1 LYLGIATFE
10 QTFPLS
16 AFAALSKLSVP
27 ALYRTSP
34 SLLNP
39 RHLQLP
45 SGCLR
50 VRQAVSISPRPFSEA
65 ADDSRRALHPGS
77 RTPPSWSF
85 SSSESEVSTEVGAGG
100 RRYCCTCPED
110 RPTARMGKFGWRACA
125 KRSEDRGS
133 VQIVSNIF
141 CAIQSFRA
149 SGESKELEKNFF
161 GQAKS
166 LQGRHECT
174 C

>member
-1 LYLGIATFE
+1 M
-10 QTFPLS
+10 
-16 AFAALSKLSVP
+16 
-27 ALYRTSP
+27 
-34 SLLNP
+34 
-39 RHLQLP
+39 
-45 SGCLR
+45 
-50 VRQAVSISPRPFSEA
+50 SI
-65 ADDSRRALHPGS
+65 D
-77 RTPPSWSF
+77 
-85 SSSESEVSTEVGAGG
+85 VGAGG

-141 CAIQSFRA
+141 CSIQSCRA

-166 LQGRHECT
+166 LQGRQRMHLLTSRTTAKLIYSMCSGKVNSGY
-174 C
+174 